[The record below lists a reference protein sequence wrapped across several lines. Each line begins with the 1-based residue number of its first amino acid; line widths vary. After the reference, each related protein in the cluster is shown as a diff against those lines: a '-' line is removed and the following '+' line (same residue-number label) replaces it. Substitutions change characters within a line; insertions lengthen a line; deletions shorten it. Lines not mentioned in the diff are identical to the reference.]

1 LISSFPVY
9 TLQIRGAPFSLL
21 HHQDL
26 DAPFVFFVLEQL
38 FNMKVTQMLSG
49 FVVKAAFLAAAFS
62 TVNGA
67 PKQATTSANNKVVA
81 SESVGQTAVRTGAA
95 PVPTVVYR
103 QRHSKH

>member
-1 LISSFPVY
+1 
-9 TLQIRGAPFSLL
+9 
-21 HHQDL
+21 
-26 DAPFVFFVLEQL
+26 
-38 FNMKVTQMLSG
+38 MKVTQMLSG

-95 PVPTVVYR
+95 PVPTVVATVNGTVSLISMSNCCFITR
-103 QRHSKH
+103 SRELGGCPRDSLSCCLSS